1 MSECGKI
8 RTRKNSLSGH
18 FSSSVMWITF
28 SALSKHSFQWK
39 RLQDVLKTS
48 FVFVFRRGLQGVFK
62 TSWSRRIYS
71 SWSYILKTPSRRFQD
86 LLKTSSRR
94 LAKMSSKHLQD
105 VLKTFWRRLER
116 RVQLVFETYW
126 EDDYLQKALP
136 RSHFWEIYGQGT
148 IFPIANSLDIP
159 KLLKQFFLKTIYKV
173 TASVNKDA
181 LVKVGIRNEESMN
194 KSSSKNLFLRF

>member
-1 MSECGKI
+1 M
-8 RTRKNSLSGH
+8 RKNTYQKKLLIWTLFKQCDVDH
-18 FSSSVMWITF
+18 IQCTQQTF
-28 SALSKHSFQWK
+28 ISM
-39 RLQDVLKTS
+39 KTS
-48 FVFVFRRGLQGVFK
+48 FLFVFRRGLQGVLK

-126 EDDYLQKALP
+126 EDGYLHKALP
-136 RSHFWEIYGQGT
+136 RWHFWEIYGQGT

-159 KLLKQFFLKTIYKV
+159 KLLKQFFLK
-173 TASVNKDA
+173 N
-181 LVKVGIRNEESMN
+181 
-194 KSSSKNLFLRF
+194 NLRSDCFCKQRRSC